1 MTKRDY
7 YEILGINKNASKDE
21 IKKTYKK
28 LALKYHPDRNKEKGA
43 EEKFKEIS
51 EAYAVLSDDTKKQQ
65 YDTYGHAGFDQRYSQ
80 EDIFRGADF
89 GSVFEDLFGESSN
102 IFDMFF
108 GGNFNRGRRQRRGND
123 LQYNLTIDF
132 EEAAFGIDK
141 EVTINKDIECS
152 KCQGSGAE
160 HGELEQCSTCQGSGM
175 QKRTQ
180 RTPFGMFQTT
190 TTCGNCNG
198 EGEVSKKVCLN
209 CNGNGVEKKSKKIKI
224 KIPKGIDNGQFLR
237 IRGEGQD
244 IKNGSSG
251 DLIVVVNVKAH
262 KYFTRDEN
270 NIHLDFPISFSQAA
284 LGDEVKVPTLEK
296 EVKMKIPSG
305 TQSHT
310 LFRLK
315 GKGIEDVNGYGKGDE
330 FVRVIVKTPSKTNKK
345 QKELFDSLAKENKE
359 KLKIEK
365 GFLDK
370 VKDVFG

>member
-1 MTKRDY
+1 
-7 YEILGINKNASKDE
+7 
-21 IKKTYKK
+21 
-28 LALKYHPDRNKEKGA
+28 
-43 EEKFKEIS
+43 
-51 EAYAVLSDDTKKQQ
+51 
-65 YDTYGHAGFDQRYSQ
+65 
-80 EDIFRGADF
+80 
-89 GSVFEDLFGESSN
+89 
-102 IFDMFF
+102 MFF
-108 GGNFNRGRRQRRGND
+108 GGNFNRGRRKRRGND

-132 EEAAFGIDK
+132 EEAAFGLNK
-141 EVTINKDIECS
+141 EVTLNKDIECS
-152 KCQGSGAE
+152 ECQGSGAE
-160 HGELEQCSTCQGSGM
+160 HGELEQCNDCKGSGA
-175 QKRTQ
+175 QRRTQ
-180 RTPFGMFQTT
+180 RTQFGMFQTK
-190 TTCGNCNG
+190 TTCRNCNG
-198 EGEVSKKVCLN
+198 EGQVAKKVCLN
-209 CNGNGVEKKSKKIKI
+209 CNGNGVEKKPKKIKI
-224 KIPKGIDNGQFLR
+224 KIPKGIDNEQFLR

-244 IKNGSSG
+244 IKNGDSG
-251 DLIVVVNVKAH
+251 DLLVVVSVKPH

-296 EVKMKIPSG
+296 DVKMKIPSG

-330 FVRVIVKTPSKTNKK
+330 FIRVIVKTPSKTSKK